1 MWFLLALFFALWSSL
16 AVSISKRV
24 LKNTD
29 VLVFIAFGNLMS
41 TLSVGTLL
49 FIRGFPQVDSTF
61 WLNIAIAAPL
71 GVLVNLSYITA
82 IKIAPISLTMPMA
95 ASTPLIATISGFLL
109 RGETTTAL
117 KLLGVLVIVLGAYL
131 LNISE
136 IKNGVL
142 EPLKSLFRN
151 RGVQLMLLAQSLVGV
166 TPVFEKNAIFHTTP
180 REPLMVAFI
189 ALLFLTGFFFPFM
202 LAKTKNPI
210 VQFRRNF
217 WWFVLPA
224 PMGALTV
231 WAAFTAYS
239 LTNVG
244 YVTAVF
250 KLSMLFTIL
259 WGGLFFK
266 EKRIRERFLGASVM
280 VVGTILLII

>member
-1 MWFLLALFFALWSSL
+1 MWFLLSLFFALWSSIG
-16 AVSISKRV
+16 VSISKRV

-29 VLVFIAFGNLMS
+29 VLVFIAFGNLIS
-41 TLSVGTLL
+41 AISVGTLL
-49 FIRGFPQVDSTF
+49 FLRGVPQVDSTF
-61 WLNIAIAAPL
+61 WLNIAIAAGL
-71 GVLVNLSYITA
+71 GVLVNISYITA

-95 ASTPLIATISGFLL
+95 ASTPLVAAISGFLL
-109 RGETTTAL
+109 RGETTTVL
-117 KLLGVLVIVLGAYL
+117 KLLGILAIVFGAYL

-136 IKNGVL
+136 IKKGVL
-142 EPLKSLFRN
+142 EPLKALFKN

-180 REPLMVAFI
+180 REPLMVVFI
-189 ALLFLTGFFFPFM
+189 SLLFLSGLFFPFM
-202 LAKTKNPI
+202 FAKTKNPI
-210 VQFRRNF
+210 TQFKRNF

-224 PMGALTV
+224 PIGALAA

-239 LTNVG
+239 LTNIG

-250 KLSMLFTIL
+250 KLSMLFTIF

-266 EKRIRERFLGASVM
+266 EERIRERFLGASVM
-280 VVGTILLII
+280 VLGTILLIV

>member
-1 MWFLLALFFALWSSL
+1 MWFLLALFFALWSSIG
-16 AVSISKRV
+16 VSISKRV
-24 LKNTD
+24 LKTTD

-41 TLSVGTLL
+41 VISVGTFL

-61 WLNIAIAAPL
+61 WLNIAIAAGL

-95 ASTPLIATISGFLL
+95 ASTPLVATLFGFLL
-109 RGETTTAL
+109 RGETATAL
-117 KLLGVLVIVLGAYL
+117 KLIGVFTIVLGAYL

-136 IKNGVL
+136 IKNGIL
-142 EPLKSLFRN
+142 EPLKALFKN
-151 RGVQLMLLAQSLVGV
+151 RGVQLMLLAQSLVGI

-180 REPLMVAFI
+180 QEPLMVAFT
-189 ALLFLTGFFFPFM
+189 ALLFLSGFFFPFM
-202 LAKTKNPI
+202 LVKIKDPF
-210 VQFRRNF
+210 VQFKRNF

-224 PMGALTV
+224 PIGALAA

-239 LTNVG
+239 LANIG

-266 EKRIRERFLGASVM
+266 EERIKERFLGASVM
-280 VVGTILLII
+280 VLGTILLIV